1 MVKYLTLSLL
11 VNLFLFSLYSY
22 WVGKALQNA
31 FGEVEKFLPP
41 LRVTVEVATLK
52 EEPKKVE
59 KSERVRPQRS
69 ASKPSLLKEIFP
81 AVEREY
87 QRVFKKIITK
97 AKANMNK
104 AGEVKLSLNRKVVYA
119 PPVKPLKV
127 KYPPSP
133 VEVKVTVL
141 PDGRVINAILLKRSG
156 NPKVDRA
163 VLNFVKNLRFEP
175 INEPIIQEI
184 YILFRFKF

>member
-69 ASKPSLLKEIFP
+69 APTLP
-81 AVEREY
+81 
-87 QRVFKKIITK
+87 FKRDFSGG
-97 AKANMNK
+97 
-104 AGEVKLSLNRKVVYA
+104 GEGIS
-119 PPVKPLKV
+119 
-127 KYPPSP
+127 
-133 VEVKVTVL
+133 E
-141 PDGRVINAILLKRSG
+141 G
-156 NPKVDRA
+156 
-163 VLNFVKNLRFEP
+163 F
-175 INEPIIQEI
+175 
-184 YILFRFKF
+184 